1 MANKNFLLLQMEEE
15 KVKFESEKGERIRRC
30 EQRQQ
35 HEIDEFD
42 NETVQLG
49 MNSLQIAEAS
59 TRDNRYDDLSIRGSM
74 ISLSASSSSGSFT
87 SQNNSHT
94 YVS

>member
-1 MANKNFLLLQMEEE
+1 M
-15 KVKFESEKGERIRRC
+15 KFESEKGERIRRC

-35 HEIDEFD
+35 HEMDEFD

-59 TRDNRYDDLSIRGSM
+59 TSDNRYDDLSIRGSM
-74 ISLSASSSSGSFT
+74 ISLSASSSSSSFT
-87 SQNNSHT
+87 SQNNSQT